1 MTKFLD
7 YACGVSRLG
16 SNKETLLIRAEKQFG
31 NLLLRTCHTVPDMQ
45 SALNIQRD
53 VWNFNENE
61 LVPVRLFVVGEK
73 IGGHVLGAFEGDRM
87 VGFAYGLP
95 GYRNGHAYIH
105 SHMLGVLEAYRNTG
119 VGRALKLFQRE
130 ITLRQ
135 GFDLIEWT
143 FDPLEIKNAFLN
155 IEKLGAITR
164 RYTLNQYG
172 ITSSPLQGG
181 LPSDRLYAEW
191 WIRSRRVETLLETGA
206 HPPVVV
212 DGHIDVPAEIYAWK
226 AEKDPRAAQ
235 VQSRNRDMFL
245 KSFANGK
252 AVLAY
257 ERDSGGNGRFLLGR
271 WDEPWNYSD

>member
-1 MTKFLD
+1 MQAALD
-7 YACGVSRLG
+7 L
-16 SNKETLLIRAEKQFG
+16 
-31 NLLLRTCHTVPDMQ
+31 
-45 SALNIQRD
+45 QRD
-53 VWNFNENE
+53 VWHFNENE

-105 SHMLGVLEAYRNTG
+105 SHMLGVAESHRNTG

-130 ITLRQ
+130 IALKQ

-191 WIRSRRVETLLETGA
+191 WIRSRRVEALLETGT
-206 HPPVVV
+206 HPPAQAN
-212 DGHIDVPAEIYAWK
+212 GHIEVPAEIYAWK
-226 AEKDPRAAQ
+226 AAKDPRAAE
-235 VQSRNRDMFL
+235 VQSRNRAAFL
-245 KSFANGK
+245 KSFAEGQ

-257 ERDSGGNGRFLLGR
+257 QRDSAGNGRFLLGH
-271 WDEPWNYSD
+271 WDEPWNYTD

>member
-1 MTKFLD
+1 M
-7 YACGVSRLG
+7 
-16 SNKETLLIRAEKQFG
+16 IRAEKQFG
-31 NLLLRTCHTVPDMQ
+31 SLLLRTCHSVQDMET
-45 SALNIQRD
+45 ALEIQRD
-53 VWNFNENE
+53 VWHFNDNE

-73 IGGHVLGAFEGDRM
+73 IGGHVLGAFDGDHM

-105 SHMLGVLEAYRNTG
+105 SHMLGVLESHRNTG

-130 ITLRQ
+130 IALQQ
-135 GFDLIEWT
+135 GFELIEWT

-172 ITSSPLQGG
+172 ITTSPLHGG

-191 WIRSRRVETLLETGA
+191 WLNSRRVHTLLETGK
-206 HPPVVV
+206 HPSVEADV
-212 DGHIDVPAEIYAWK
+212 HIEVPAEIYAWK
-226 AEKDPRAAQ
+226 AAKDPRAAE

-245 KSFANGK
+245 NAFRAGK

-257 ERDSGGNGRFLLGR
+257 ERDAVGNGRFLIGR
-271 WDEPWNYSD
+271 WNEPWNYSD